1 LDTYATGT
9 LAGAGSFR
17 CQECGFHVALRI
29 LDQIPECPHCGQ
41 ASFARTSMFDVEEPD
56 TSTLH
61 SDEDPGWLAA
71 VRDSIGDSGQYLVLR
86 DGDRVSVKPV
96 TQEWIRIG
104 RSLAADL
111 RLDDP
116 TVSRRHAL
124 LCRQAD
130 RVRVLDDRSLN
141 GLFLNGE
148 RVEWHDLADGDELIV
163 GRFRLYFL
171 DTTQHAVGAGSA
183 ATPTAA

>member
-1 LDTYATGT
+1 
-9 LAGAGSFR
+9 
-17 CQECGFHVALRI
+17 
-29 LDQIPECPHCGQ
+29 
-41 ASFARTSMFDVEEPD
+41 MFDVEEPD

-71 VRDSIGDSGQYLVLR
+71 VRDGIGDSGQYLVLR

-148 RVEWHDLADGDELIV
+148 RVEWHDLVDGDELIV

-171 DTTQHAVGAGSA
+171 DTTQYAVGAGSS

>member
-1 LDTYATGT
+1 
-9 LAGAGSFR
+9 
-17 CQECGFHVALRI
+17 
-29 LDQIPECPHCGQ
+29 
-41 ASFARTSMFDVEEPD
+41 MFDVEEPD

-61 SDEDPGWLAA
+61 CDEDPGWLAA
-71 VRDSIGDSGQYLVLR
+71 VRAGIGDRGQYLVLR

-104 RSLAADL
+104 RSIAADL

-171 DTTQHAVGAGSA
+171 DTTQHTVGAGSA